1 MHKPSLF
8 ARIAALFGATANLP
22 DPEAVSEA
30 IRARPDRRS
39 TPKAHRSR
47 GRGPAWYRAQKG
59 IPDPW
64 GGAVAKDRPSRQRIR
79 AEVRRL
85 RAEEVRTVTVPV
97 AWDGTQGEVRLPR
110 KARRALSRSTLPEF
124 EFRELVESTALA
136 HLGVA

>member
-8 ARIAALFGATANLP
+8 ARIAALFGATSSLANLP
-22 DPEAVSEA
+22 DAEAVAEA

-47 GRGPAWYRAQKG
+47 GRRLHTTADYSETPERDVPK
-59 IPDPW
+59 
-64 GGAVAKDRPSRQRIR
+64 SRQVRRARLRRER
-79 AEVRRL
+79 AEFL
-85 RAEEVRTVTVPV
+85 RTVTVPV